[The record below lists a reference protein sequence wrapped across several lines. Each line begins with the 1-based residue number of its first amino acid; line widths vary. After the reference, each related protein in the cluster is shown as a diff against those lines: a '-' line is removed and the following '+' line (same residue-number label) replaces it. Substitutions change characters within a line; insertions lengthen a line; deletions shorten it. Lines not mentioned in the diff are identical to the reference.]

1 MVDQACFHATSSILR
16 HFQLLKNLLNTATER
31 KRNRCRTVPFAEF
44 EFFNSS
50 FVVDS
55 FFLHFPNQP
64 VPELP
69 HHIPGRSPGAP
80 GPQSLGP
87 FGYHMV
93 ILKRP
98 YDDLEHMGC
107 YQAAGDQLLPASRSD
122 VEVYQE
128 S

>member
-1 MVDQACFHATSSILR
+1 MGR
-16 HFQLLKNLLNTATER
+16 FQ
-31 KRNRCRTVPFAEF
+31 TVPFGELGSI
-44 EFFNSS
+44 NSS
-50 FVVDS
+50 FAVDS

-69 HHIPGRSPGAP
+69 HHNPGRSPGP
-80 GPQSLGP
+80 RSLGP

-107 YQAAGDQLLPASRSD
+107 DCHQAAGGHL
-122 VEVYQE
+122 
-128 S
+128 